1 MKRIVMLALALLLAG
16 GIASGQS
23 ILQRLGNRAK
33 NAVENNI
40 GNKVEKGINDIL
52 NGNSSSNQ
60 QSQQSQKN
68 QQQSQQT
75 QQQSAQQHNHAA
87 EGWTCPECGHAGN
100 TGAFCTECGAK
111 KPAAGAQ
118 QTQQSQQRPAA
129 GTADQVARNVAP
141 GSVPN
146 PYTEFDL
153 PDNPFDV
160 PLGLPKNDNSDER
173 PSMVKP
179 TLRTSYAAYTF
190 PDLGASGKEF
200 WNAERQ
206 RMYSVSYETFNG
218 EKMVHKMLAIV
229 DSMAIYMIDDA
240 KKLIT
245 KVPLSAVQ
253 AAAMHNVVSKEVVL
267 NESEI
272 STSQGR
278 WCYAHTGATEST
290 IEFAGHQSTEV
301 NGETTYTDLET
312 GITIEVTHGFSHDYT
327 RNIHLGL
334 FYPEIFD
341 LPAGYTM
348 ITQDFTAG
356 LQKMDQMEE
365 NWKTFEEQVQGMD
378 LGNMKNK
385 STEELLQMLGK

>member
-1 MKRIVMLALALLLAG
+1 MKRIVFILTAFALACAPAAG
-16 GIASGQS
+16 QNN

-52 NGNSSSNQ
+52 NGNTGSNQ
-60 QSQQSQKN
+60 QNQKN
-68 QQQSQQT
+68 QQQSQQQPQPQT
-75 QQQSAQQHNHAA
+75 QQQPARQQPARQ
-87 EGWTCPECGHAGN
+87 
-100 TGAFCTECGAK
+100 
-111 KPAAGAQ
+111 PAASSG
-118 QTQQSQQRPAA
+118 
-129 GTADQVARNVAP
+129 GTAAQVIRSVAP

-160 PLGLPKNDNSDER
+160 PLGLPQNDNSDER
-173 PSMVKP
+173 PAMVKP
-179 TLRTSYAAYTF
+179 ASRVSYAAYTF
-190 PDLGASGKEF
+190 PDMGASGKEF

-206 RMYSVSYETFNG
+206 RMYSVSYEIFNG
-218 EKMVHKMLAIV
+218 ERLVHKMLAIV

-240 KKLIT
+240 QKLIT
-245 KVPLSAVQ
+245 KIPVSSVQ
-253 AAAMHNVVSKEVVL
+253 ALAMHNVVSKETVL
-267 NESEI
+267 NENEI

-278 WCYAHTGATEST
+278 WCYAHSGATEST
-290 IEFAGHQSTEV
+290 LEFAGHQTTET

-312 GITIEVTHGFSHDYT
+312 GITLEVTRGFSHDYT

-334 FYPEIFD
+334 FYPEIYD
-341 LPAGYTM
+341 LPAGYRM
-348 ITQDFTAG
+348 IVQDFTAG
-356 LQKMDQMEE
+356 MQKIDQMEE
-365 NWKTFEEQVQGMD
+365 NWKSFEEQVQGMD